1 MLLRIQ
7 WFSEC
12 NDSPNLLIF
21 RFSKILNNILAVN
34 LNGPIF
40 IPDGI
45 NAMAAW
51 HNIPGQLRTA
61 SDVQYV
67 RAPYITHV
75 PLQTQPPHPGS
86 PSPGCQAGTSTRIQ
100 EETQIT

>member
-1 MLLRIQ
+1 MSYYISSNECLL
-7 WFSEC
+7 
-12 NDSPNLLIF
+12 NLPFFQKLLLTI
-21 RFSKILNNILAVN
+21 ILAVN

-86 PSPGCQAGTSTRIQ
+86 QSPGCQAGTSTRIQ